1 MHKHKKYKEHKY
13 FYKDEHTRVRRFL
26 DHIGEFGCRFAKDCV
41 SILSFVG
48 EIFIAFIYAIFHPRK
63 VRWRETFYYMD
74 SCGSD
79 ALPIV
84 AVVGFLLG
92 LVLALQ
98 GALQL
103 TRFGAQDL
111 VIDLVVLALVKELGP
126 IMIAVVATGR
136 AGSAFAA
143 EIGTMKVTEE
153 VDAMF
158 TMGFSPVRFLV
169 VPKLVALM
177 VVLPILTIFG
187 DISGIIGG
195 VVITYFKL
203 DISIPETF
211 NRVFELIT
219 FSDYMQGFIKSVV
232 FALLIAGVGCMRGFE
247 ASGDAQSVGR
257 STTSAVVSGI
267 FLIAIANTII
277 TVLFTI

>member
-1 MHKHKKYKEHKY
+1 MSRKFNNQAPCDMKEKHK
-13 FYKDEHTRVRRFL
+13 RVKHFL
-26 DHIGEFGCRFAKDCV
+26 LIVGDSGCTFGRDCV

-48 EIFIAFIYAIFHPRK
+48 EVTIAFIYAIIHPRK

-84 AVVGFLLG
+84 TAVGFLLG

-98 GALQL
+98 GAIQL
-103 TRFGAQDL
+103 TRLGAQNM
-111 VIDLVVLALVKELGP
+111 VINLVVLALVKELGP

-153 VDAMF
+153 VDAMV

-169 VPKLVALM
+169 VPKVLALLI
-177 VVLPILTIFG
+177 VLPLLTILG
-187 DISGIIGG
+187 DIAGITGG
-195 VVITYFKL
+195 MFITYFKL
-203 DISIPETF
+203 GISIPETF
-211 NRVFELIT
+211 NKVFELIT
-219 FSDYMQGFIKSVV
+219 FSDYMQGLIKSIV
-232 FALLIAGVGCMRGFE
+232 FAFLIAGVGCMRGFE

-257 STTSAVVSGI
+257 SATSAVVSGI
-267 FLIAIANTII
+267 FLIAVANTII
-277 TVLFTI
+277 TIFFTL

>member
-1 MHKHKKYKEHKY
+1 MQKKTDKSSM
-13 FYKDEHTRVRRFL
+13 KDEHRRVKKFL
-26 DHIGEFGCRFAKDCV
+26 LHAGDFGCSFGRDCFN
-41 SILSFVG
+41 ITSFVG
-48 EIFIAFIYAIFHPRK
+48 EVCLALVYAVIHPRK
-63 VRWRETFYYMD
+63 VRWCETFYYMD

-84 AVVGFLLG
+84 TVVGFLLG

-98 GALQL
+98 GAIQL
-103 TRFGAQDL
+103 TRLGAQSM

-153 VDAMF
+153 VDAMV

-169 VPKLVALM
+169 VPKIVDLII
-177 VVLPILTIFG
+177 VLPLLTVIG
-187 DISGIIGG
+187 DIAGIIGG
-195 VVITYFKL
+195 MFVTYFKL
-203 DISIPETF
+203 DISIPETLYK
-211 NRVFELIT
+211 VFELIS
-219 FSDYMQGFIKSVV
+219 FSDYMQGFIKSLV

-257 STTSAVVSGI
+257 SATSAVVSGI
-267 FLIAIANTII
+267 FLIAVANTII
-277 TVLFTI
+277 TVLFTS

>member
-1 MHKHKKYKEHKY
+1 MQKKSDKPSM
-13 FYKDEHTRVRRFL
+13 KDQHRRVKRFL
-26 DHIGEFGCRFAKDCV
+26 LLVGDFGCSFGRDCV
-41 SILSFVG
+41 NITSFVG
-48 EIFIAFIYAIFHPRK
+48 EVFLSLAYAVANPRK

-84 AVVGFLLG
+84 TVVGFLLG

-98 GALQL
+98 GAIQL
-103 TRFGAQDL
+103 TRLGAQSM

-153 VDAMF
+153 VDAMV

-169 VPKLVALM
+169 APKILALII
-177 VVLPILTIFG
+177 VLPLLTVMG
-187 DISGIIGG
+187 DIAGIIGG
-195 VVITYFKL
+195 MFVTYFKL
-203 DISIPETF
+203 DISIPETLHK
-211 NRVFELIT
+211 VFELIT
-219 FSDYMQGFIKSVV
+219 FSDYMQGFIKSLV

-267 FLIAIANTII
+267 FLIAVANTII
-277 TVLFTI
+277 TILFTI

>member
-1 MHKHKKYKEHKY
+1 MTKDINNDETYIIKKNR
-13 FYKDEHTRVRRFL
+13 RVKRFL
-26 DHIGEFGCRFAKDCV
+26 FHIGEFGYTFGKDCV
-41 SILSFVG
+41 NILSFIG
-48 EIFIAFIYAIFHPRK
+48 EVFVAFLYVIIHPRK

-84 AVVGFLLG
+84 VVVGFLLG

-98 GALQL
+98 GAIQL
-103 TRFGAQDL
+103 TQLGAQGM
-111 VIDLVVLALVKELGP
+111 VINLVVLALIKELGP

-153 VDAMF
+153 VDAMI

-169 VPKLVALM
+169 VPKVIALM

-187 DISGIIGG
+187 DIAGIIGG
-195 VVITYFKL
+195 MFITYFKL
-203 DISIPETF
+203 GISIPETF
-211 NRVFELIT
+211 NKILELIT
-219 FSDYMQGFIKSVV
+219 FSDYMQGFIKSIV

-247 ASGDAQSVGR
+247 ASGDARSVGR

-277 TVLFTI
+277 TILFTL

>member
-1 MHKHKKYKEHKY
+1 MTKQTDKRNRYIKDKHR
-13 FYKDEHTRVRRFL
+13 RVEPFL
-26 DHIGEFGCRFAKDCV
+26 RHVGDFGCTFGKDCIN
-41 SILSFVG
+41 ILSFVG
-48 EIFIAFIYAIFHPRK
+48 EIFIAFVYAIFHPRK

-79 ALPIV
+79 ALPIIV
-84 AVVGFLLG
+84 IVGFLLG

-98 GALQL
+98 GAIQL
-103 TRFGAQDL
+103 TQFGAQDL
-111 VIDLVVLALVKELGP
+111 VINLVVLSLIKELGP

-153 VDAMF
+153 VDAMI

-169 VPKLVALM
+169 IPKILALLI
-177 VVLPILTIFG
+177 VLPMLTILG
-187 DISGIIGG
+187 DIAGIIGG
-195 VVITYFKL
+195 MFITYFKL
-203 DISIPETF
+203 GISIPETF
-211 NRVFELIT
+211 YKAIELIT
-219 FSDYMQGFIKSVV
+219 FSDYMQGFVKSLV

-257 STTSAVVSGI
+257 SATSAVVSGI
-267 FLIAIANTII
+267 FLIAVANAII
-277 TVLFTI
+277 TILFAI